1 MRRRLFPVS
10 FLLIAAA
17 IFLTSC
23 SGKEAAKETKE
34 TEVQQNT
41 EETAAEKETEAP
53 PAAGKE
59 ESAEKETESVSREP
73 ETKKEITNKP
83 VEEKKPIIETLTVN
97 TISDGIVLIDVSLP
111 EGFEIIDRG
120 NNYICLERA
129 EDHRKVDYYVYDLGE
144 ADPDGLYFVEKYV
157 PLVMS
162 DYRKSGARLGCT
174 AQQYEGS
181 YFTYTLVMMDT
192 QWDGGLKEGLVI
204 GWAPTG
210 IPGIFAI
217 CEVDDGYEDT
227 DGKKNVDLTNAE
239 LESYINAAKLHD
251 Q

>member
-1 MRRRLFPVS
+1 MIRRVFPVS
-10 FLLIAAA
+10 FLLISAAV
-17 IFLTSC
+17 FLTSC
-23 SGKEAAKETKE
+23 SGKEAVKEAKETE
-34 TEVQQNT
+34 YQQNI
-41 EETAAEKETEAP
+41 EETAAETESKAP
-53 PAAGKE
+53 IA
-59 ESAEKETESVSREP
+59 AEKEEAAEKEPEAVSPEP

-97 TISDGIVLIDVSLP
+97 TISDGMVLIDVSLP
-111 EGFEIIDRG
+111 DGFAITDRG

-144 ADPDGLYFVEKYV
+144 ADPDGLYFVEEYV

-227 DGKKNVDLTNAE
+227 NGKKNVDLTNAE